1 MEDQGLDLIKSLPG
15 LLDFPL
21 TIFVVWTGLRIW
33 REAKELVVRIDD
45 RHQKTLRD
53 IADKTD
59 RALARVTEGMASI
72 REEVRVFRAE
82 VSARREENRD
92 RDQPAEVGLAGIHR
106 IGFHPASSE
115 LEEI

>member
-59 RALARVTEGMASI
+59 RALARVTEGMGLI

-82 VSARREENRD
+82 VFARRGGGTPGTRTDTPRRVPGAESPGTENRA
-92 RDQPAEVGLAGIHR
+92 PAV
-106 IGFHPASSE
+106 
-115 LEEI
+115 